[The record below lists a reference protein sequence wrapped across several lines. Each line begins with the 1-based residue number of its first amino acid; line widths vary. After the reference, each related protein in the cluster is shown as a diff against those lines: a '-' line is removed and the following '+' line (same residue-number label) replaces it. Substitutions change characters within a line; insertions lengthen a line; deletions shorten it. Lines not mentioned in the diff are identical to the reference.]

1 MHDCVVLHASGTVG
15 TDNYH
20 TRFSRKRKSWPA
32 TMLSIPEDYVHG
44 GTTDS
49 PPDVLALQQTP
60 HAQSDR
66 YEISV
71 VSHRESASKSVLVP
85 HRSPRSLPQRWITD
99 TLSFGHRWSRCSHGK
114 MHSSWN
120 VHMHGKRTHVSP
132 PLMSAMHIVHF
143 PSFAPSSSDRGV
155 DRGREST
162 ISGGA
167 GKISS
172 SSWAWYLC
180 EN

>member
-44 GTTDS
+44 STTDS
-49 PPDVLALQQTP
+49 PPDVLALQ

-71 VSHRESASKSVLVP
+71 MRHRETHARTRPYSLQ
-85 HRSPRSLPQRWITD
+85 HRKD
-99 TLSFGHRWSRCSHGK
+99 E
-114 MHSSWN
+114 
-120 VHMHGKRTHVSP
+120 GKRKRYRLV
-132 PLMSAMHIVHF
+132 LMIAMLCVYIGALQKSGIV
-143 PSFAPSSSDRGV
+143 G
-155 DRGREST
+155 T
-162 ISGGA
+162 
-167 GKISS
+167 
-172 SSWAWYLC
+172 
-180 EN
+180 

>member
-1 MHDCVVLHASGTVG
+1 LNSARPAWMHDCVVLHASGTVG

-85 HRSPRSLPQRWITD
+85 PDSPAKRPGRND
-99 TLSFGHRWSRCSHGK
+99 RCLSAGSQALCHSGIGGRGAAKARCTPRGTCTCMASGRTSR
-114 MHSSWN
+114 
-120 VHMHGKRTHVSP
+120 RP
-132 PLMSAMHIVHF
+132 
-143 PSFAPSSSDRGV
+143 
-155 DRGREST
+155 
-162 ISGGA
+162 
-167 GKISS
+167 
-172 SSWAWYLC
+172 
-180 EN
+180 